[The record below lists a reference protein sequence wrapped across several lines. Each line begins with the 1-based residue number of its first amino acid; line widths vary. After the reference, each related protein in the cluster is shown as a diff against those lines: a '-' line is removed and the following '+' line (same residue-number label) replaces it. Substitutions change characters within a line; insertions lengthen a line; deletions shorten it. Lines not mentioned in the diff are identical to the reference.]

1 MIIYEDDINKVKE
14 ELVYLML
21 FKDHKRIDLSLVEFR
36 NRNRKNDSLTKILL
50 DKDKIF
56 EKNQSPS
63 DKDYWTKKPSQKEF
77 NDCCNEFWWVSTYVV
92 KGLLRNELIYAKEIH
107 ETIVRKMYMKVI
119 AWNIAADHRFEIN
132 LGANNR
138 FIEKYLDSETKIQIE
153 STYSNLVKSD
163 MWDSLLSMADSF
175 QEKSIKLS

>member
-119 AWNIAADHRFEIN
+119 AWNIAADHRVN
-132 LGANNR
+132 
-138 FIEKYLDSETKIQIE
+138 IQPVWQIPQTN
-153 STYSNLVKSD
+153 SDTNGSAWPVKSC
-163 MWDSLLSMADSF
+163 LSASKA
-175 QEKSIKLS
+175 EYPCLAAVER